1 MVKNTLANARHSRDT
16 GSIPGWGRYPGGG
29 HGNPLQYS
37 CLAKSMDTGAWQ
49 ASVHRATENR
59 IRLSTAAQHSTV
71 PIPLSWLLGPGLPLT
86 TMLSSSFTGMTIN
99 LAIGT
104 ILWTLPSHGLKG
116 VRALNQVL
124 PTIAQKEEQHPGE
137 YCHKST
143 PQYIEKLHP
152 QHDSHPMFPKRK
164 TPST

>member
-1 MVKNTLANARHSRDT
+1 MHDMQEIQVWSLGGEDTLEEGMATHS
-16 GSIPGWGRYPGGG
+16 SILVWINLWTEEPGRLVSTEPQRIG
-29 HGNPLQYS
+29 H
-37 CLAKSMDTGAWQ
+37 DW
-49 ASVHRATENR
+49 
-59 IRLSTAAQHSTV
+59 AQQRSTV

-86 TMLSSSFTGMTIN
+86 TMLSSSFIGMTIN

-124 PTIAQKEEQHPGE
+124 PTIAQEEEQHPGE